1 MPLFG
6 GKEEKDPNSKD
17 FEMHHTAQNPFFDS
31 HQDTTAKFASILG
44 FIKNPIETTDRRY
57 KGTRTTDK
65 VSQIVGYSQ
74 TDLRVYRA
82 LFITSR
88 TFLVNWDTYY
98 HLLWLTFVSMVAF
111 TIAFAIPHMASSLP
125 IELTNTDLLTRQQ
138 TLLSYVMVS
147 FVGLNIN
154 RFTVLRDKLGMTW
167 GALENMTAF
176 SFQLLPDPDPKSG
189 HLELRELILR
199 LARQTYHLLFYAA
212 QKKEDMSFLVES
224 EEKGG
229 LHVMT
234 AKEMAMLKASPPG
247 VRPFITVSWLYSI
260 IDAVISKQPDMGSS
274 SGSSSSSSSVNNTY
288 NIMHMDQR
296 RRDLLADYKQAKGGI
311 GALLGTL
318 GTPIPFMYSHLVYW
332 TVQVLLFTLAWTTGL
347 YLAVMW
353 DRRKNGAG
361 MFEFDDDARQYPQN
375 QAVWYFNVWLYRVF
389 GNILFALFMEG
400 LLKICE
406 LIENPFRGDSFGLP
420 LIAYDSFMY
429 NNIRGM
435 AAGMSSYT
443 DILSQGRPDAFG
455 LGSSIGPVM
464 PNKPKGF

>member
-1 MPLFG
+1 
-6 GKEEKDPNSKD
+6 
-17 FEMHHTAQNPFFDS
+17 
-31 HQDTTAKFASILG
+31 
-44 FIKNPIETTDRRY
+44 
-57 KGTRTTDK
+57 
-65 VSQIVGYSQ
+65 
-74 TDLRVYRA
+74 
-82 LFITSR
+82 
-88 TFLVNWDTYY
+88 
-98 HLLWLTFVSMVAF
+98 
-111 TIAFAIPHMASSLP
+111 
-125 IELTNTDLLTRQQ
+125 
-138 TLLSYVMVS
+138 
-147 FVGLNIN
+147 
-154 RFTVLRDKLGMTW
+154 
-167 GALENMTAF
+167 
-176 SFQLLPDPDPKSG
+176 
-189 HLELRELILR
+189 
-199 LARQTYHLLFYAA
+199 
-212 QKKEDMSFLVES
+212 
-224 EEKGG
+224 
-229 LHVMT
+229 
-234 AKEMAMLKASPPG
+234 
-247 VRPFITVSWLYSI
+247 
-260 IDAVISKQPDMGSS
+260 
-274 SGSSSSSSSVNNTY
+274 
-288 NIMHMDQR
+288 
-296 RRDLLADYKQAKGGI
+296 LADYKQAKGGI

-318 GTPIPFMYSHLVYW
+318 GTPIHFMYSHLVYW